1 MGGSLTLEPIGFV
14 VGGRD
19 EVIDDDWGGVAAVIR
34 LSPDFSPDAVLGLDD
49 FSHLEVVYSF
59 HRAEAGDLERGA
71 RHPRGNTDWP
81 RVGIF
86 AQRGKDRPNHIGLAR
101 CTLDRLDGLDLHVRG
116 LDALDGTPVLDVKPW
131 MEEFAP
137 QGPTRQPAWSRE
149 LMAGYW

>member
-1 MGGSLTLEPIGFV
+1 VSAALTLEPIGFV

-19 EVIDDDWGGVAAVIR
+19 EVIDDDWGAVTALIR
-34 LSPDFSPDAVLGLDD
+34 LSSSFSPEAVLGLDQ
-49 FSHLEVVYSF
+49 FSHLEVVYAF
-59 HRAEAGDLERGA
+59 HRADPSELERGA

-101 CTLDRLDGLDLHVRG
+101 CSLERVDGLDLHVCG

-137 QGPTRQPAWSRE
+137 QGATSQPAWSRE